1 MTACPPTQPPTH
13 PPAGLPVLLL
23 CLLCLQQ
30 MNQELRYQESHAERI
45 RGDTD
50 TLGYKLQSVNREGFK
65 RI

>member
-1 MTACPPTQPPTH
+1 MHQQRSCLPAH
-13 PPAGLPVLLL
+13 PPNHLPVLLLL

-30 MNQELRYQESHAERI
+30 MNQELRYQESHADRI
-45 RGDTD
+45 RGDAD